1 VVSFPYGRRKVIRF
15 DGFYTENFKEFW
27 RKRVDETHENPL
39 IISGL
44 GFDPRSMQ
52 SAKVL
57 YEEGITAGIVPINF
71 SVPSAGNVDQALN
84 EAMENNIALLK
95 DYNQIVEPIKIDMFD
110 PQNRPIGGRK
120 IVLELYNFKK
130 LFNGATDIIIDIGGL
145 PRVLFAPIISYLV
158 QEQSSLNFSNLHVAS
173 LPEESIDRGISSDQ
187 VLEPNFLY
195 GFDQPSPDD
204 RFVWVPI
211 VGKNDPD
218 RLRNIHNKIE
228 NNCIEICPILPFRS
242 KNPRKIDDL
251 LLALQD
257 LLFEEIRTYN
267 NNIIYSGHIS
277 PFVVYREII
286 ELSEYYNNLLADL
299 PYNVKV
305 LITPMDDKTSS
316 VGAIIAAIEKKLP
329 IMYADTVSY
338 VVENPE
344 IVLRTL
350 DSEPMEIWVSG
361 EPYEQ

>member
-1 VVSFPYGRRKVIRF
+1 VIRF
-15 DGFYTENFKEFW
+15 DGFYTKHFKEFW
-27 RKRVDETHENPL
+27 QQRVKEIGKDPL

-57 YEEGITAGIVPINF
+57 YAEGIIAGIVPIHF
-71 SVPSAGNVDQALN
+71 SVASAGNMDHALN
-84 EAMENNIALLK
+84 KAMENNLALLK
-95 DYNQIVEPIKIDMFD
+95 DYNQLADPIEIDMFD
-110 PQNRPIGGRK
+110 IQNRPIGGRK
-120 IVLELYNFKK
+120 IIQEIYN
-130 LFNGATDIIIDIGGL
+130 LREILNGLDDIIVDIGGL
-145 PRVLFAPIISYLV
+145 PRTLFAPIISYLV
-158 QEQSSLNFSNLHVAS
+158 QKQKFLNFSNLHVAS
-173 LPEESIDRGISSDQ
+173 LPEESLDKGITSDQ
-187 VLEPNFLY
+187 VLEPHFFY
-195 GFDQPSPDD
+195 GFDRPSPDD

-211 VGKNDPD
+211 IGKNDPD

-242 KNPRKIDDL
+242 MNPRNIDDL
-251 LLALQD
+251 LYDLKD
-257 LLFEEIRTYN
+257 LLFEEIRTFN

-277 PFVVYREII
+277 PFVIYREII
-286 ELSEYYNNLLADL
+286 KLSDYYNKLLADL

-316 VGAIIAAIEKKLP
+316 VGAIVAAIEKKLP

-338 VVENPE
+338 VVENPD
-344 IVLRTL
+344 IVLREL

-361 EPYEQ
+361 EPYDQ